1 MTDYER
7 QPEPRDRPVGDLLKQ
22 LSDQT
27 ATLVRQEMELARVE
41 LVEKGKQAG
50 IGAGAFGGA
59 GLVALFA
66 VGALTATLILALATF
81 LEGWI
86 AALIVT
92 VVYGAVAGGLAVL
105 GKTRI
110 QRATPPVPEHAKE
123 SVREDVEV
131 AKERAQAGRMQSGGR

>member
-1 MTDYER
+1 MPDYEGHSG
-7 QPEPRDRPVGDLLKQ
+7 ERDRPVSELLKQ

-59 GLVALFA
+59 TLVGIF
-66 VGALTATLILALATF
+66 GMQALTATLILALATAMDAW
-81 LEGWI
+81 L

-92 VVYGAVAGGLAVL
+92 AAYLLIAGVLALV
-105 GKTRI
+105 GKSRVE
-110 QRATPPVPEHAKE
+110 RATPPVPERAQQ
-123 SVREDVEV
+123 SVKEDVDE
-131 AKERAQAGRMQSGGR
+131 AKTRLKSGRA

>member
-1 MTDYER
+1 MADYEA
-7 QPEPRDRPVGDLLKQ
+7 QRDARDQPVGELLKQ

-59 GLVALFA
+59 GLVAVFA

-81 LEGWI
+81 LEAWI

-92 VVYGAVAGGLAVL
+92 VAYAAVAGALALV
-105 GKTRI
+105 GKTKV
-110 QRATPPVPEHAKE
+110 QQVTPPLPERTRA
-123 SVREDVEV
+123 SVQEDVEEV
-131 AKERAQAGRMQSGGR
+131 KTRARSGREQ

>member
-1 MTDYER
+1 MPDYEGHSG
-7 QPEPRDRPVGDLLKQ
+7 ERDRPVSELLKQ

-59 GLVALFA
+59 GLVAVFA

-92 VVYGAVAGGLAVL
+92 AVYAAVAGVLAVI
-105 GKTRI
+105 GKSRL
-110 QRATPPVPEHAKE
+110 QRATPPVPEHAQE

-131 AKERAQAGRMQSGGR
+131 AKERAQAGRMQSGRR

>member
-1 MTDYER
+1 MPDYEGH
-7 QPEPRDRPVGDLLKQ
+7 PEARDRPVGELLKQ

-27 ATLVRQEMELARVE
+27 ATLVRQEMELARAE

-59 GLVALFA
+59 GLVAVFA
-66 VGALTATLILALATF
+66 VGALTATIILALATF

-92 VVYGAVAGGLAVL
+92 VVYGAAAGALALV

-110 QRATPPVPEHAKE
+110 QRATPSVPEHAKE
-123 SVREDVEV
+123 SLRDDVEV
-131 AKERAQAGRMQSGGR
+131 AKQRAQAGRMEAGRR

>member
-1 MTDYER
+1 MADYEA
-7 QPEPRDRPVGDLLKQ
+7 QRDARDQPVGELLKQ

-59 GLVALFA
+59 GLVAVFA

-81 LEGWI
+81 LEAWI

-92 VVYGAVAGGLAVL
+92 VAYAAVAGALALV
-105 GKTRI
+105 GKTKV
-110 QRATPPVPEHAKE
+110 QQATPPLPERTRA
-123 SVREDVEV
+123 SVQEDVEEV
-131 AKERAQAGRMQSGGR
+131 KTRARSGREQ

>member
-1 MTDYER
+1 MPDYGGPR
-7 QPEPRDRPVGDLLKQ
+7 DSRDRPVGELLKQ

-59 GLVALFA
+59 GLVAVFA

-81 LEGWI
+81 LEGWL

-92 VVYGAVAGGLAVL
+92 VVYAAVAGVLALV
-105 GKTRI
+105 GKSRV
-110 QRATPPVPEHAKE
+110 QQATPPVPEEAKA
-123 SVREDVEV
+123 SVQEDVDV
-131 AKERAQAGRMQSGGR
+131 AKTRARAGRER

>member
-1 MTDYER
+1 MTDYEG
-7 QPEPRDRPVGDLLKQ
+7 QGDARDRPVGELLKQ

-27 ATLVRQEMELARVE
+27 ATLVRQEMELARAE

-59 GLVALFA
+59 GLMAVFA
-66 VGALTATLILALATF
+66 VGALTATLILVLATF

-92 VVYGAVAGGLAVL
+92 VAYAAVAGVLAL
-105 GKTRI
+105 FGKTRV
-110 QRATPPVPEHAKE
+110 QRATPPVPEEAKAG
-123 SVREDVEV
+123 VQEDMDV
-131 AKERAQAGRMQSGGR
+131 AKTRARHGRQR

>member
-1 MTDYER
+1 MPDYEGPR
-7 QPEPRDRPVGDLLKQ
+7 DSRDRPVGELLKQ

-59 GLVALFA
+59 GLVAVFA

-81 LEGWI
+81 LEGWL

-92 VVYGAVAGGLAVL
+92 VVYAAVAGVLALV
-105 GKTRI
+105 GKSRV
-110 QRATPPVPEHAKE
+110 QQATPPVPEAAQA
-123 SVREDVEV
+123 SVQEDLEV
-131 AKERAQAGRMQSGGR
+131 AKTRARAGRER

>member
-1 MTDYER
+1 MPDYEGR
-7 QPEPRDRPVGDLLKQ
+7 PEERDRPVSELLKQ

-50 IGAGAFGGA
+50 IGAGAYGGA
-59 GLVALFA
+59 GLVAVFA
-66 VGALTATLILALATF
+66 AGALTATLILALATF

-92 VVYGAVAGGLAVL
+92 AVYAAVAGVLAVI
-105 GKTRI
+105 GKSRL
-110 QRATPPVPEHAKE
+110 QRATPPVPEHAQE

-131 AKERAQAGRMQSGGR
+131 AKERAQAGRMQSGRR

>member
-1 MTDYER
+1 MPDYEGPR
-7 QPEPRDRPVGDLLKQ
+7 DSRDRPVGELLKQ

-59 GLVALFA
+59 GLVAVFA

-81 LEGWI
+81 LEGWL

-92 VVYGAVAGGLAVL
+92 VVYAAVAGVLALV
-105 GKTRI
+105 GKSRV
-110 QRATPPVPEHAKE
+110 QQATPPVPEAAQA
-123 SVREDVEV
+123 SVQEDLEV
-131 AKERAQAGRMQSGGR
+131 AKTRAKAGRER

>member
-1 MTDYER
+1 MPEYGG
-7 QPEPRDRPVGDLLKQ
+7 QPDARDRPVGELLKQ

-50 IGAGAFGGA
+50 IGAGALGGA
-59 GLVALFA
+59 GLVGLFA

-92 VVYGAVAGGLAVL
+92 VLYAAVAGALALV
-105 GKTRI
+105 GKSRL

-123 SVREDVEV
+123 SLQQDVEV
-131 AKERAQAGRMQSGGR
+131 AKERAQAGRMQSRRR

>member
-1 MTDYER
+1 MADYEA
-7 QPEPRDRPVGDLLKQ
+7 QRDARDQPVGELLKQ

-59 GLVALFA
+59 GLVAVFA

-81 LEGWI
+81 LEAWI
-86 AALIVT
+86 AALIIT
-92 VVYGAVAGGLAVL
+92 VAYAAVAGALALV
-105 GKTRI
+105 GKTKV
-110 QRATPPVPEHAKE
+110 QQVTPPLPERTRA
-123 SVREDVEV
+123 SVQEDVEEV
-131 AKERAQAGRMQSGGR
+131 KTRARSGREQ